1 MPTNIKAMIS
11 LLALAVGAAVHFWE
25 RGNGNMD
32 LAWIVAALMVFMVA
46 AMWIFPEAT
55 KKK

>member
-1 MPTNIKAMIS
+1 MPNNIKAMIS
-11 LLALAVGAAVHFWE
+11 LLTLVVGGGVHYFE
-25 RGNGNMD
+25 RQAGNMD
-32 LAWIVAALMVFMVA
+32 LAWIATALSIFMVA